1 MFVAVPVGVGVETL
15 VAVGD
20 GDGVGV
26 LLGTTV
32 AVGVAVPGLGDVVGE
47 FVAVP
52 VGVGVELGVGVTDGV
67 TVAVGVTVG
76 VEVGTGFPLPGAE
89 SARNIAAYALKGNSG
104 LADWARTC
112 WASTMGLCGTSST
125 IWSLGMR
132 TICPW
137 IFRIS
142 AKSGSAASEAD
153 SADDVV
159 TLSVIA
165 PPPRSK
171 PAISTRNGIGLFTSA
186 PRC

>member
-32 AVGVAVPGLGDVVGE
+32 AVGVAVPGLGDVVGD

-52 VGVGVELGVGVTDGV
+52 VGAGVELGVDVTDGV

-76 VEVGTGFPLPGAE
+76 VEVGTGLPLPFAE
-89 SARNIAAYALKGNSG
+89 SARNISRYALKGSSD
-104 LADWARTC
+104 LIDWARTIDVR
-112 WASTMGLCGTSST
+112 GSSDEIT
-125 IWSLGMR
+125 RSLGMR
-132 TICPW
+132 TDCPNLLPSKKSW
-137 IFRIS
+137 S
-142 AKSGSAASEAD
+142 ATSEAGSADEVVAL
-153 SADDVV
+153 SA
-159 TLSVIA
+159 IA